1 MPRSRC
7 KTMPH
12 ISLVILAVA
21 MSLVGC
27 QDSPLAPF
35 EPEVLN
41 TVDSFE
47 LQATNV
53 AHVNTTLSYS
63 WENTGTLANVNQA
76 TVLSEG
82 SATLVL
88 RDAMGTTV
96 YSKDLAENGTFSTSA
111 GTPGTWTIQVQLSDC
126 SGTLNFRSEKP

>member
-1 MPRSRC
+1 MALA
-7 KTMPH
+7 MGA
-12 ISLVILAVA
+12 LILGP
-21 MSLVGC
+21 LGC

-47 LQATNV
+47 LQATQVTNV
-53 AHVNTTLSYS
+53 QSTLSYS
-63 WENTGTLANVNQA
+63 WENTGTAANINQA
-76 TVLSEG
+76 TVLGEG

-96 YSKDLAENGTFSTSA
+96 YSRDLTENGTFSTAA
-111 GTPGTWTIQVQLSDC
+111 GEPGTWTIAVQLSNC
-126 SGTLNFRSEKP
+126 SGTLNFRAEKP